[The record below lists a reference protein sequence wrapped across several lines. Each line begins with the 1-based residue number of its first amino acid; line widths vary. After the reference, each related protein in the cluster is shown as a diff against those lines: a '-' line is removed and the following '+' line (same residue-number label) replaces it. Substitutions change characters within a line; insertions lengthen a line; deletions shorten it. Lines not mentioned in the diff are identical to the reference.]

1 MIDYALD
8 FIFSGM
14 VSSQVCQVVL
24 VLCALPTAKL
34 ILVLAVLGMLTWLT
48 KELKD
53 S

>member
-8 FIFSGM
+8 LLVSKM
-14 VSSQVCQVVL
+14 VSSQVCQLVL

-34 ILVLAVLGMLTWLT
+34 ILVLAVLGMLMWLT
-48 KELKD
+48 KELKG